1 MSKKSFFRPESGKGK
16 PLFPSP
22 NPVTAGVVQG
32 WATARLFQTPGW
44 AVRGLKE
51 HILVSPPAAL
61 GEGRLPPSIVVILP
75 KAQLPESSAQRLVTC

>member
-51 HILVSPPAAL
+51 HILVSPTAVL
-61 GEGRLPPSIVVILP
+61 GEYPIPQTLSWMDLG
-75 KAQLPESSAQRLVTC
+75 